1 MVGLRAGRALVN
13 GFAPRFKGN
22 MPPHPAIAPI
32 VHRHQIAGAGRA
44 VMTKTPEDTQEMDD
58 ALKRLEGAI
67 DRLEGRLDSLFQ
79 RLEGSRVYEKEADAL
94 RKDRARLASDLD
106 VAKAREKELQRLAD
120 EASEALG
127 AAISEVREA
136 LGKV

>member
-1 MVGLRAGRALVN
+1 MN
-13 GFAPRFKGN
+13 E
-22 MPPHPAIAPI
+22 
-32 VHRHQIAGAGRA
+32 
-44 VMTKTPEDTQEMDD
+44 TPENTEDMDA
-58 ALKRLEGAI
+58 ALQRLEAAI
-67 DRLEGRLDSLFQ
+67 DRLEGRLDGLFE
-79 RLEGSRVYEKEADAL
+79 RLDGFRTHEKEAEAL
-94 RKDRARLASDLD
+94 RRDRARLASDLD

>member
-1 MVGLRAGRALVN
+1 MTDAPENPVEMTDAVQRLVS
-13 GFAPRFKGN
+13 
-22 MPPHPAIAPI
+22 
-32 VHRHQIAGAGRA
+32 
-44 VMTKTPEDTQEMDD
+44 
-58 ALKRLEGAI
+58 AI
-67 DRLEGRLDSLFQ
+67 DRLEGRLEGLFE
-79 RLEGSRVYEKEADAL
+79 RLDGFRAHEKEAEAL

-106 VAKAREKELQRLAD
+106 VAKARERELQHLAD

>member
-1 MVGLRAGRALVN
+1 MSD
-13 GFAPRFKGN
+13 
-22 MPPHPAIAPI
+22 
-32 VHRHQIAGAGRA
+32 
-44 VMTKTPEDTQEMDD
+44 TPEQAQEMDE

-67 DRLEGRLDSLFQ
+67 DRLEGRLDGLFE
-79 RLEGSRVYEKEADAL
+79 RLEGSRGHEKEAEAL

>member
-1 MVGLRAGRALVN
+1 MAE
-13 GFAPRFKGN
+13 APEN
-22 MPPHPAIAPI
+22 QEII
-32 VHRHQIAGAGRA
+32 DSA
-44 VMTKTPEDTQEMDD
+44 V
-58 ALKRLEGAI
+58 KRLEAAI
-67 DRLEGRLDSLFQ
+67 DRLEGRLDGLFE
-79 RLEGSRVYEKEADAL
+79 RLDDHRGHQKEAEAL

>member
-1 MVGLRAGRALVN
+1 
-13 GFAPRFKGN
+13 
-22 MPPHPAIAPI
+22 
-32 VHRHQIAGAGRA
+32 
-44 VMTKTPEDTQEMDD
+44 MTETPENTEVMDA
-58 ALKRLEGAI
+58 ALQRLEAAI
-67 DRLEGRLDSLFQ
+67 DRLEGRLDGMFE
-79 RLEGSRVYEKEADAL
+79 RLDGFRSHEKEAEAL
-94 RKDRARLASDLD
+94 RRDRARLASDLD

>member
-1 MVGLRAGRALVN
+1 MAE
-13 GFAPRFKGN
+13 APEN
-22 MPPHPAIAPI
+22 QEII
-32 VHRHQIAGAGRA
+32 DSA
-44 VMTKTPEDTQEMDD
+44 V
-58 ALKRLEGAI
+58 KRLEAAI
-67 DRLEGRLDSLFQ
+67 DRLEGRLDGLFE
-79 RLEGSRVYEKEADAL
+79 RLDGHRGHQKEAEAL
-94 RKDRARLASDLD
+94 HKDRARLASDLD

>member
-1 MVGLRAGRALVN
+1 M
-13 GFAPRFKGN
+13 
-22 MPPHPAIAPI
+22 IES
-32 VHRHQIAGAGRA
+32 
-44 VMTKTPEDTQEMDD
+44 PEQTQEMDE
-58 ALKRLEGAI
+58 ALRRLEGAI
-67 DRLEGRLDSLFQ
+67 DRLEGRLDSLFE
-79 RLEGSRVYEKEADAL
+79 RLEGSRGYEKEADAL

>member
-1 MVGLRAGRALVN
+1 MSE
-13 GFAPRFKGN
+13 
-22 MPPHPAIAPI
+22 
-32 VHRHQIAGAGRA
+32 
-44 VMTKTPEDTQEMDD
+44 TPENTEEMDA
-58 ALKRLEGAI
+58 ALQRLEAAI
-67 DRLEGRLDSLFQ
+67 DRLEGRLDGMFE
-79 RLEGSRVYEKEADAL
+79 RLDGFRTHEREAEAL
-94 RKDRARLASDLD
+94 RRDRARLASDLD

>member
-1 MVGLRAGRALVN
+1 MSETSDQ
-13 GFAPRFKGN
+13 P
-22 MPPHPAIAPI
+22 
-32 VHRHQIAGAGRA
+32 
-44 VMTKTPEDTQEMDD
+44 QEMDE
-58 ALKRLEGAI
+58 AVRRLVTAI
-67 DRLEGRLDSLFQ
+67 DRLEGRLDGLFE
-79 RLEGSRVYEKEADAL
+79 RIDGFRAHEKEAEAL

-106 VAKAREKELQRLAD
+106 AAKAREKELQRLAD

>member
-1 MVGLRAGRALVN
+1 MSE
-13 GFAPRFKGN
+13 
-22 MPPHPAIAPI
+22 
-32 VHRHQIAGAGRA
+32 
-44 VMTKTPEDTQEMDD
+44 TPENTEEMDA
-58 ALKRLEGAI
+58 ALQRLEAAI
-67 DRLEGRLDSLFQ
+67 DRLEGRLDGLFE
-79 RLEGSRVYEKEADAL
+79 RLDGFRTYEREAEAL
-94 RKDRARLASDLD
+94 RRDRARLASDLD